1 MILLQL
7 YKGYLHQWILVFI
20 RYNNIFMSLFSSVGA
35 KVSRLPDDCKKIV
48 SEDGCYEQAVKISDN
63 RSLCTYGVGMVGR

>member
-1 MILLQL
+1 
-7 YKGYLHQWILVFI
+7 
-20 RYNNIFMSLFSSVGA
+20 MSLFSSVGA